1 MAGPAGCQAPGQAA
15 VRRRPPRL
23 MSKSEVLRRTGLKPA
38 TLELLSRSGAFPR
51 PIQGR
56 WDPGEVERWLAA
68 LPTEGQ
74 EGAR

>member
-1 MAGPAGCQAPGQAA
+1 MLQ
-15 VRRRPPRL
+15 
-23 MSKSEVLRRTGLKPA
+23 RTGLKAA

-74 EGAR
+74 EGAK